1 MITLTQLTYILALEQ
16 TRHFGKAA
24 LKCHISQPTL
34 SMQIKKAEELLGVP
48 LFDRDKNPVGLSKEG
63 SLLIEKMKSIVKDV
77 SYLHEL
83 AKSAH
88 TSMSLKIGIIPSVAP
103 YLLPLFLDYFLK
115 KNPNVS
121 LTIQEH
127 QTQTLLKLLMD
138 EELDAA
144 ILATTVPQKPL
155 LTQVLYEEPF
165 YVFASKLHPYL
176 KKKAIHVH
184 DLQTK
189 ELWLM
194 SEGHCL
200 QDQVLSLC
208 KDSAHFK
215 SPLYQSGNLEALI
228 RIISNQ
234 SGYTLIP
241 ALLKN
246 TLSKRD
252 QKNHVRPFVSPAPGR
267 TVRLVYRKNQFKEK
281 IMGLLIQSI
290 QDHVRLSL

>member
-34 SMQIKKAEELLGVP
+34 SMQIKKAEALLGVP
-48 LFDRDKNPVGLSKEG
+48 VFDRDKNPLGLSKEG
-63 SLLIEKMKSIVKDV
+63 EGLIEKIRSIVKEV
-77 SYLHEL
+77 SYLHEM

-88 TSMSLKIGIIPSVAP
+88 ASMSLKIGVIPSVAP
-103 YLLPLFLDYFLK
+103 YLLPLFLDHFLT

-121 LTIQEH
+121 FTIQEH
-127 QTQTLLKLLMD
+127 QTQTLLKLLME

-144 ILATTVPQKPL
+144 ILATTVHQKPL

-165 YVFASKLHPYL
+165 YVFASKCHPYL
-176 KKKAIHVH
+176 KKTAIHVH
-184 DLQTK
+184 ELETK
-189 ELWLM
+189 GLWLM

-208 KDSAHFK
+208 QDSAHFK

-228 RIISNQ
+228 RIIGRQ

-246 TLSKRD
+246 TLSKKD
-252 QKNHVRPFVSPAPGR
+252 QKAHVRPFSPPVPGR

-281 IMGLLIQSI
+281 TIGLLIQSI
-290 QDHVRLSL
+290 QENVGVFL